1 LKTSRVVLL
10 LAAGLAALGALWLA
24 RPAAAP
30 PPALIEELA
39 DDGLR
44 GAPCPARSLYEQ
56 DARKKQGVRPEAG
69 LGRRL
74 REKFPLGSD
83 EKSLATELDRENF
96 ARFTPC
102 PNDESVSGARWLSP
116 NWGRPD
122 AFVYW
127 RADDAGKLTFLDGH
141 VSRAE

>member
-1 LKTSRVVLL
+1 MTKFTLTGF
-10 LAAGLAALGALWLA
+10 AILAALAAVWFA
-24 RPAAAP
+24 WPATAP
-30 PPALIEELA
+30 PPALIEGLS

-83 EKSLATELDRENF
+83 EKLLASELDRENF
-96 ARFTPC
+96 IRFSPC

-122 AFVYW
+122 ALVYW
-127 RADDAGKLTFLDGH
+127 RSDEGKLTFLDGH
-141 VSRAE
+141 VSRPN